1 MLKSSSISKSSIFL
15 KKLPLLEFEDSL
27 AEILYFIFIWP
38 ICKAANKSYI
48 KRPSDIIPIC

>member
-27 AEILYFIFIWP
+27 AEILYFYFYL
-38 ICKAANKSYI
+38 AYL
-48 KRPSDIIPIC
+48 